1 MGGGEGLGEIVGAAL
16 TVGLEDGLLVGEE
29 LGTSDGRE
37 VGDALRERREVRG
50 AEEIRRRELLCNCRN
65 RNPL

>member
-1 MGGGEGLGEIVGAAL
+1 MGEIVGAAL

-50 AEEIRRRELLCNCRN
+50 AE
-65 RNPL
+65 